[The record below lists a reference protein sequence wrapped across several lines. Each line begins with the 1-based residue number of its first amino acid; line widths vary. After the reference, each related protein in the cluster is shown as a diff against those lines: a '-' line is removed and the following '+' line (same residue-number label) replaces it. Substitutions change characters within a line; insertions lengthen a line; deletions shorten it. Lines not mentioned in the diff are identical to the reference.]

1 MMYAIFFLAALL
13 QSAAYIRLIAVSA
26 GWQPTKKIPLLGAA
40 VLLNAAAQML
50 FVIPGTMIIPVLQ
63 NPAVRVAVLVLLM
76 LGKAGCFAAVFRQR
90 FRRMLYISV
99 LSFVINSNYTNILL
113 LFTQDQLL
121 LNTLACVIEAAVI
134 GICLLWMRCRHNA
147 PAVSRALQHFSPRLY
162 LMILAFLLFM
172 SFFEYTTVRT
182 EFNGIARVLI
192 LPVVIFTA
200 YIMMRV
206 MKVNAEARE
215 HEQISQLLSVQLEN
229 QVEYYK
235 KIETI
240 YNEFREFRH
249 DFKNHLLCLRSLLA
263 ENEVSRACEYMDDIE
278 QMSLTRKSTFDTGNI
293 IVNALLSDKTEKAA
307 QHHTKI
313 QFSGYAPTV
322 GITNADLCTILA
334 NAVDNAIEACAK
346 DGSGQEKEIRIHS
359 DFQQG
364 YFFLKITNPVFERVE
379 VRNGNQLR
387 TTKTENPSMHGFGV
401 ANIVRTAKKYDGDAA
416 ISADE
421 HLFTLELNL
430 WLKPV

>member
-1 MMYAIFFLAALL
+1 MMYAIFFITALL
-13 QSAAYIRLIAVSA
+13 QSAAYIRLLSVSA
-26 GWQPTKKIPLLGAA
+26 GWQLTEKKPLLIAA
-40 VLLNAAAQML
+40 VLLNAAAQLL
-50 FVIPGTMIIPVLQ
+50 FVIPGTMIVPVLQ
-63 NPAVRVAVLVLLM
+63 NPAVRLAVLVLLM
-76 LGKAGCFAAVFRQR
+76 LGKAGIFYLIFRQR

-121 LNTLACVIEAAVI
+121 LNTLACGCEAAII
-134 GICLLWMRCRHNA
+134 GGCLLWIRHKKAA
-147 PAVSRALQHFSPRLY
+147 PEVSKALQCFPPKLY
-162 LMILAFLLFM
+162 LMILAFLYFM

-192 LPVVIFTA
+192 LPVVVITA

-206 MKVNAEARE
+206 MKVSASARE

-240 YNEFREFRH
+240 HNEFREFRH
-249 DFKNHLLCLRSLLA
+249 DFKNHLICLRSLLA

-278 QMSLTRKSTFDTGNI
+278 QMSVTRKNTFDTGNI
-293 IVNALLSDKTEKAA
+293 IVNALLSDKNDKAA

-313 QFSGYAPTV
+313 QFSGFAPTV

-346 DGSGQEKEIRIHS
+346 DSSEQEKEIRIHS

-364 YFFLKITNPVFERVE
+364 YFFLKITNPVFEKVE
-379 VRNGNQLR
+379 IRNGNQLR

-401 ANIVRTAKKYDGDAA
+401 SNIVRTAKKYDGDAA
-416 ISADE
+416 ISADDK
-421 HLFTLELNL
+421 LFTLELNL
-430 WLKPV
+430 WLKPG